1 MKFVFDIYDFDK
13 DQMITKTDITTIITC
28 MPVVRSSRA
37 VEREG
42 KFTQEGGG
50 ATTFQER
57 VNSLE
62 EMTNVLNLCFG
73 EKVKINFE
81 EFSLIT
87 EQKTSDMVLSVLS
100 LLRERL
106 PCSENY
112 WRYKRNYEMHMRIL
126 AGDQQQQDASA
137 G

>member
-1 MKFVFDIYDFDK
+1 MKFVFDIYDFDN
-13 DQMITKTDITTIITC
+13 DQMITKVDITTIITC
-28 MPVVRSSRA
+28 MPMRNKRQPGD
-37 VEREG
+37 REG
-42 KFTQEGGG
+42 KFTQEGGS

-62 EMTNVLNLCFG
+62 EMTTVLNLCFG
-73 EKVKINFE
+73 QNDTINFE
-81 EFSLIT
+81 EFSLIS

-126 AGDQQQQDASA
+126 AGDQ
-137 G
+137 

>member
-13 DQMITKTDITTIITC
+13 DGMITKTDITTIITC
-28 MPVVRSSRA
+28 MPVVRTSQI
-37 VEREG
+37 VNREG

-62 EMTNVLNLCFG
+62 EMTQVLNLCFG
-73 EKVKINFE
+73 TNDKINFD

-126 AGDQQQQDASA
+126 AGDQQQ
-137 G
+137 

>member
-13 DQMITKTDITTIITC
+13 DSMITKTDITTIITC
-28 MPVVRSSRA
+28 MPVVRTSQI
-37 VEREG
+37 VNREG

-62 EMTNVLNLCFG
+62 EMTQVLNLCFG
-73 EKVKINFE
+73 TNTKINFD

-126 AGDQQQQDASA
+126 AGDQQQ
-137 G
+137 